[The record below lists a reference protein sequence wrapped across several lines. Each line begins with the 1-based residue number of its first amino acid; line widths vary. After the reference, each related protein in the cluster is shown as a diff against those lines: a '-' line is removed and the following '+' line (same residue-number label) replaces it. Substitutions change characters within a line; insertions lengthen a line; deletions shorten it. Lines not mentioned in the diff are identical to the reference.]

1 MKAER
6 HQRVMQILGDAIECE
21 VAQREALLQ
30 QACQGDESLHQ
41 EVERLLAHN
50 KPAADFMEASP
61 FEIVAR
67 RQQEDEESVVGK
79 RIGPYRLTGEIGHGG
94 MGVVYRAVRDDDHFQ
109 KQVAI
114 KLIKR
119 GMDTDLILRRFK
131 NERQILANLDHPHIA
146 RLFDGG
152 TTEDDLPFLVME
164 YVEGRP
170 IDEYADAGKLSI
182 VDRLKLFR
190 TICAAVQYAH
200 QNLVIHRD
208 IKPSNILINE
218 EGAPKLLDF
227 GIAKL
232 LHSDSSAP
240 ETEATATELRVMTPE
255 YASPEQVRGE
265 RVTTATDVYSLG
277 VVLYE
282 LLTGYRPYRF
292 KSRRPDEV
300 ARVICNQRPQ
310 KPSSAVSHFEET
322 ASQYGIRPPILTPEL
337 VSRTR
342 DAAPERL
349 RRSLRGDIDNIVLMA
364 LRKEP
369 HRRYASVEQFSEDI
383 RRHLEELPVSAC
395 KDTFSYRASKFIRR
409 NKIGVAAAAIVA
421 SALLGGIIATAWE
434 AHVAHA
440 QRAKAEQR
448 FSAVRNMA
456 TTFLFELN
464 DEVEKEPTK
473 ARELIV
479 EQAIEYLDSLA
490 RDSGTDTSLQRDLA
504 TAYQKLGDVQSR
516 LHGQNLGDT
525 SGALV
530 SYHKSLTIR
539 EKLFAADPK
548 DEQTGLDLALSYNR
562 MGDVLAKTNHAAAAL
577 DSYRNAVR
585 LVEGLHTQAS
595 VQIQTHR
602 DLGYDYLAVARA
614 QLKLGDLPG
623 ALASFQGSQ
632 RIREELATQYP
643 AESSFRA
650 DLASTY
656 NGIAYVQSQQGNTA
670 EALDYYR
677 KSLVIARDLVTAD
690 ALDTKAR
697 RLLMDTLEWTGITMG
712 EMEENAAGLDY
723 HNKALVLCQ
732 SLLNADATNAQ
743 AQNDI
748 ADVYQE
754 IGNTMVRLG
763 RPGEALIN
771 FRKSI
776 QSYEAVASA
785 DLTNKDARRQVYAT
799 YRYLGDG
806 LSEAGDTKGALENY
820 RKALAVFQ
828 ELSTAD
834 PSNAE
839 TQYDTALSYRKIGE
853 VLARIGDQTAALD
866 NFREAAPIFEVLAKR
881 SPTNTKTR
889 GGLAL
894 TYFDLGNGH
903 AKLASSAKSAHSHW
917 IEHWQEARNWYQKS
931 WDIWQDLR
939 NHGTL
944 IKADAD
950 KPDEVAREI
959 AKCDAAL
966 AMSQRGSY
974 TPAATISREMAA

>member
-1 MKAER
+1 MTPER
-6 HQRVMQILGDAIECE
+6 YREIKEIVGAVIDCE
-21 VAQREALLQ
+21 PAQREAMLAEACRDDQPLRVQVDKLLKR
-30 QACQGDESLHQ
+30 
-41 EVERLLAHN
+41 ER
-50 KPAADFMEASP
+50 PAVDFMEESP
-61 FEIVAR
+61 FDGFPSLH
-67 RQQEDEESVVGK
+67 DEEGPSLTD
-79 RIGPYRLTGEIGHGG
+79 RLIGPYRILKEIGRGG
-94 MGVVYRAVRDDDHFQ
+94 MGAVYLAVREDLQ
-109 KQVAI
+109 YQRNVAI
-114 KLIKR
+114 KFMKR
-119 GMDTDLILRRFK
+119 GMDTDSILRRFR
-131 NERQILANLDHPHIA
+131 NEQQILANLNHPNIA
-146 RLFDGG
+146 GLYSGGATADG
-152 TTEDDLPFLVME
+152 LPYFVME
-164 YVEGRP
+164 YVEGLP
-170 IDEYADAGKLSI
+170 IDQYCDAHRLSTEE
-182 VDRLKLFR
+182 RLKLFR
-190 TICAAVQYAH
+190 TICLAAQYAH
-200 QNLVIHRD
+200 QNLVVHRD
-208 IKPSNILINE
+208 IKPSNILVTA
-218 EGAPKLLDF
+218 EGVPKLLDF
-227 GIAKL
+227 GIGKL
-232 LHSDSSAP
+232 LHPDLP
-240 ETEATATELRVMTPE
+240 HQTIEATATNLRVMTPE
-255 YASPEQVRGE
+255 YASPEQVRGGS
-265 RVTTATDVYSLG
+265 VTTSTDVYSLG

-282 LLTGYRPYRF
+282 LLTGQRPHKFRSRQPADIVQAICI
-292 KSRRPDEV
+292 KEPEKPSQAVSRRRSVVGRKQKDEGQLT
-300 ARVICNQRPQ
+300 ADSGRRT
-310 KPSSAVSHFEET
+310 KPA
-322 ASQYGIRPPILTPEL
+322 
-337 VSRTR
+337 
-342 DAAPERL
+342 L
-349 RRSLRGDIDNIVLMA
+349 RNAKLLRGDLDNIVLKA

-369 HRRYASVEQFSEDI
+369 QRRYASVEQLSEDL
-383 RRHLEELPVSAC
+383 RRHLEGLPVIARN
-395 KDTFSYRASKFIRR
+395 DTLKYRTSKFIRR
-409 NKIGVAAAAIVA
+409 NRIGVAAAAIVA
-421 SALLGGIIATAWE
+421 LALVGGIIATAWE

-448 FSAVRNMA
+448 FNAVRNMA

-464 DEVEKEPTK
+464 DEVEREPTE

-479 EQAIEYLDSLA
+479 KRAIEYLDSLA
-490 RDSGTDTSLQRDLA
+490 SDGGNDASLQRDLA
-504 TAYQKLGDVQSR
+504 TAYQRLGDVQSR

-530 SYHKSLTIR
+530 SYHKSLAIR

-562 MGDVLAKTNHAAAAL
+562 MGDVLSKTNHAAAAL

-585 LVEGLHTQAS
+585 LVEGLHTHAS
-595 VQIQTHR
+595 VQIQTRR
-602 DLGYDYLAVARA
+602 DLGYDYLAMARA

-656 NGIAYVQSQQGNTA
+656 NGIAYVLSQQGNTA
-670 EALDYYR
+670 EALAYYR
-677 KSLVIARDLVTAD
+677 KSLAIARDLVTAD

-712 EMEENAAGLDY
+712 EMGENAAGLDY
-723 HNKALVLCQ
+723 QNKALALCQ

-776 QSYEAVASA
+776 QSYEAVAKA
-785 DLTNKDARRQVYAT
+785 DPTDKNARRQVYAT

-806 LSEAGDTKGALENY
+806 LSEAGDTIGALENY

-839 TQYDTALSYRKIGE
+839 TQYDIALSYRKIGE
-853 VLARIGDQTAALD
+853 VLARIGDQKAALD

-889 GGLAL
+889 GGVAL

-903 AKLASSAKSAHSHW
+903 AKLASSAKSANSPW
-917 IEHWQEARNWYQKS
+917 IEHWQEARKWDQKS
-931 WDIWQDLR
+931 LDIWQDLR

-944 IKADAD
+944 TKADTD

-959 AKCDAAL
+959 AKCDAGL
-966 AMSQRGSY
+966 KKLGSK
-974 TPAATISREMAA
+974 